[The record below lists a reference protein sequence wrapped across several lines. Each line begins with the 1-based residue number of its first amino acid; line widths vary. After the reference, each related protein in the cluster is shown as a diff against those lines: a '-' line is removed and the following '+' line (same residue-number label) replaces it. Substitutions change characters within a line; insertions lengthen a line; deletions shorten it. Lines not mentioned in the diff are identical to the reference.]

1 MTEKKGITITQEKSA
16 LTGGFEGASR
26 ISRELAM
33 WSPSLQSADGE
44 ILPDKSRLDARGRDM
59 SRNDGY
65 AHGAA
70 NTFKDSIVGG
80 MYLLNARPK
89 LEVLKEVS
97 PGFNEEWAEN
107 FQRVAETKW
116 NLYAESPM
124 CWLDASRQMSFT
136 GLVRMSIAQWALG
149 GESLGTAE
157 WIRDSSRPYKTAIQ
171 MVDTD
176 RLSNPYDAMDMPNLR
191 GGVESDRYGAPV
203 AYHIRRAHPS
213 SVDLNAYSWR
223 RVPVRTP
230 WGRTQVIHL
239 KDAMRPEQTRGIS
252 DMVAVLKQMRMT
264 AKFSDIML
272 QNAVVN
278 ATYAAV
284 IESDLP
290 PAEAFASLGEGSAQ
304 TWAEDHLGAIAEYT
318 GQSRNM
324 HLDGTKITHLY
335 PGTKLKML
343 NAGQPGGV
351 GTVFEES
358 LLRKIAAGLGL
369 SYEQFTKDFTK
380 TNYSSARATM
390 GETGKRMAA
399 VKKMMADRFATS
411 VYQLWL
417 EEAISSGELPLP
429 AGVKKNFFY
438 KGQNKDAI
446 SACSWIGA
454 SKGQIDELKE
464 TQAAVMRINTG
475 LSTYE
480 DEANRLGKDWREVFE
495 QRSREQKYAEKLGIL
510 LNPNASKSD
519 GMGGSGVLDDKKPGT
534 DQGRQGPGEDDK
546 KDQRDGDGDG
556 IADENPDDI

>member
-1 MTEKKGITITQEKSA
+1 MTEKNGITIVRDQQATV
-16 LTGGFEGASR
+16 GGFDGASK
-26 ISRELAM
+26 ISRELALWNPM
-33 WSPSLQSADGE
+33 SQSADGE
-44 ILPDKSRLDARGRDM
+44 MLPDKERLDARGRDM
-59 SRNDGY
+59 TRNDGF

-97 PGFNEEWAEN
+97 PAFNDAWAEE
-107 FQRVAETKW
+107 FQRVVETKW

-124 CWLDASRQMSFT
+124 CWLDASRELSFT
-136 GLVRMSIAQWALG
+136 GLVRMAISQWALG
-149 GESLGTAE
+149 GEALATAE
-157 WIRDSSRPYKTAIQ
+157 WIKTSDRPYKTAIQ

-176 RLSNPYDAMDMPNLR
+176 RLSNPQGRMDDRSLR
-191 GGVESDRYGAPV
+191 GGVERDYHGAPA
-203 AYHIRRAHPS
+203 AYHIRRSHPS
-213 SVDLNAYSWR
+213 DFDPNAYSWR

-239 KDAMRPEQTRGIS
+239 KDAMRPEQTRGVS
-252 DMVAVLKQMRMT
+252 DMVSVLKQMRMT
-264 AKFSDIML
+264 SKFSDIML

-290 PAEAFASLGEGSAQ
+290 PAEAFAALGEGSSQ
-304 TWAEDHLGAIAEYT
+304 QWAEDYLTGVAEYT
-318 GQSRNM
+318 GQSRNL
-324 HLDGTKITHLY
+324 HLDGAKIAHLY
-335 PGTKLKML
+335 PGSKLKML

-399 VKKMMADRFATS
+399 IKTMMADRFATTL
-411 VYQLWL
+411 YQLWL
-417 EEAISSGELPLP
+417 EEAISSGEVPLP

-446 SACSWIGA
+446 SSCSWIGA

-480 DEANRLGKDWREVFE
+480 DEANRLGKDWRETFE
-495 QRSREQKYAEKLGIL
+495 QRSREQKYAEKLGIR
-510 LNPNASKSD
+510 LNPTASKSD
-519 GMGGSGVLDDKKPGT
+519 GMGGSGVLDDKKPGK
-534 DQGRQGPGEDDK
+534 DKGRQGPGEEDAPK
-546 KDQRDGDGDG
+546 DGDNDG
-556 IADENPDDI
+556 VVDENDDDI